1 MWLLEGAPR
10 ILVSWAATEQSHAPE
25 PAKRVLNGFFSVRR
39 GPGDADV
46 MWKIIHKVTTGLIIA
61 LGFVHLAFTAMEYAS
76 FSLDALWF
84 LGSGLAIVYAGFL
97 NVAVIRSTG
106 DDRMVRVLGLIANLL
121 LAGLF
126 AATLSLMRPPQVFVG
141 LALFVIAAVCVL
153 ARSRR

>member
-1 MWLLEGAPR
+1 
-10 ILVSWAATEQSHAPE
+10 
-25 PAKRVLNGFFSVRR
+25 
-39 GPGDADV
+39 

-126 AATLSLMRPPQVFVG
+126 AGTLSLMRPPQVFVG
-141 LALFVIAAVCVL
+141 LALFVIAGVCVL